1 MPGHRDQYCLE
12 NQLNY
17 CEVRNV
23 HDDDDDDDD
32 DNNKVVLM
40 LCSMLNVAIK
50 KLIHKVA
57 FLRVTVYR
65 PQLLELE

>member
-1 MPGHRDQYCLE
+1 MLGHTDQYCLE

-17 CEVRNV
+17 CEVRIV
-23 HDDDDDDDD
+23 HDDDD

-40 LCSMLNVAIK
+40 LCSMLNVAVR
-50 KLIHKVA
+50 KLIHKVT